1 MPRMAAAPLGP
12 AMRHSVWRKARRM
25 CWRSASPRVEIEEVA
40 GAEEVK
46 EVEADKEGSAPAS
59 AADLISESGPRSPLP
74 AERRPARST
83 KFSSSRT
90 FPGQEKFER
99 APMAP
104 PGTDTNA

>member
-59 AADLISESGPRSPLP
+59 VADLISESGPRSSLP
-74 AERRPARST
+74 GERRTARST
-83 KFSSSRT
+83 GFSRCRPFAGHESFVNTSH
-90 FPGQEKFER
+90 
-99 APMAP
+99 A
-104 PGTDTNA
+104 